1 MSAMLAALKDIW
13 RLTLPY
19 FTSPKMGEA
28 TIWGVGR
35 VRVRES
41 WVLLFMLSVVVA
53 LELVFSYVAKLF
65 NAWSNAFYNTL
76 QEKSYDG
83 FTNLLFGAGFWKEL
97 AAGDFSHVMSALTDS
112 APLHILLGSFVFL
125 AFAHIFLIVIKNYIN
140 QLMQIRWRRSMTEDY
155 VTRWMS
161 PAQHYRMRFG
171 GTPADN
177 PDQRIS
183 EDIHTFVG
191 TTMVLAIGFFGN
203 AVRLG
208 IFTMVLWT
216 LSQTFPMQSFG
227 FSFNIPGYLV
237 WVSLGYAL
245 IGTLI
250 THLIGRFL
258 VDIEF
263 RSQRYEAN
271 FRFAM
276 ARLRENS
283 EQVALLEGES
293 AERENLLD
301 KYANVFAIAIIRI
314 KRLKKLGW
322 FTSFFGQFSVIFP
335 FLMLGPAYFFGT
347 AKLGD
352 MMQTAQTFGSV
363 QDGMTWFVDTYTSL
377 ASYRATVQRLT
388 GFQQSM
394 QDANGALTRDPH
406 IAALASPTTAFEAQ
420 NLKVTLPNGTP
431 VTAAPAFRLSP
442 GERVLLGG
450 PSGSGKTTLLRA
462 FSGIWPFGSGTIALP
477 PGKTALV
484 LPQRSYLPQ
493 GTLRQALAY
502 PGTATSYS
510 AGDISA
516 VLQQV
521 GLGKLNARLDD
532 TDNWSNILS
541 GGEQQRVAIARAM
554 LMKPDFLF
562 LDEATSN
569 LDEASEAALYNKV
582 IAKLPGTA
590 VLSIGHRSGLAAF
603 HTRTE
608 AMARDA
614 TGRFSLG
621 GTMAAAAE

>member
-13 RLTLPY
+13 HLTLPY
-19 FTSPKMGEA
+19 FTSRKMGEA
-28 TIWGVGR
+28 TIWGIGK

-41 WVLLFMLSVVVA
+41 WVLLFMLASVVA
-53 LELVFSYVAKLF
+53 LELIFSYVAKLF
-65 NAWSNAFYNTL
+65 NAWSNSFYNTL
-76 QEKSYDG
+76 QEKSYEG

-97 AAGDFSHVMSALTDS
+97 ASGDFSHVIGTGTDAAL
-112 APLHILLGSFVFL
+112 LQILLGSFVFL

-155 VTRWMS
+155 VLRWMS

-245 IGTLI
+245 IGTVI

-283 EQVALLEGES
+283 EQVALLDGET
-293 AERENLLD
+293 AERESLLD
-301 KYANVFAIAIIRI
+301 KYAHVFAITVVRI

-322 FTSFFGQFSVIFP
+322 FTSFFSQFSVIFP

-363 QDGMTWFVDTYTSL
+363 QDGMTWFVDSYTSL
-377 ASYRATVQRLT
+377 ASYRATVKRLT

-394 QDANGALTRDPH
+394 QEANSALTRDPH
-406 IAALASPTTAFEAQ
+406 ISALASLTAAFEAQ
-420 NLKVTLPNGTP
+420 NLRVTLPDGTP
-431 VTAAPAFRLSP
+431 ITAAPVFRLSP

-493 GTLRQALAY
+493 GTLRQALVY
-502 PGTATSYS
+502 PGTVTSYGE
-510 AGDISA
+510 ADIIA
-516 VLQQV
+516 VLARV
-521 GLGKLNARLDD
+521 GLGKLDARLDT

-562 LDEATSN
+562 MDEATSN
-569 LDEASEAALYNKV
+569 LDEASEGALYGALIAAL
-582 IAKLPGTA
+582 PHTA
-590 VLSIGHRSGLAAF
+590 ILSIAHRASLAAF
-603 HTRTE
+603 HTRRVAME
-608 AMARDA
+608 ADAEGRFAMAPA
-614 TGRFSLG
+614 KVEMT
-621 GTMAAAAE
+621 A